1 MRMPS
6 PIEIAGVGL
15 YLPKKVLT
23 NTELAKRV
31 DTSDEWIVERVG
43 IKARH
48 IADAD
53 ETNLFMARQASQ
65 MALEQAKLAAKDIDL
80 IIVATAT
87 PDRFM
92 PSVACQL
99 GAQLGVACPA
109 FDVNAA
115 CSGFVYAMH
124 IAKQFFDAGTAQKI
138 LIVGSELMSRIMD
151 WNDRR
156 TCVLFG
162 DGAGAVVLSKSQQ
175 QNFIASEIFADGRY
189 SELLNTTAHFRVD
202 PFEGDMQTPKL
213 TMEGNKVFRF
223 AVETLEH
230 LVDHMLIQNKLEKT
244 DIDWLVPHQA
254 NARIITATAKKLDL
268 PMDKVILTLTT
279 QGNTTAASIPLA
291 LATGVLDGR
300 IKRNDLLLFEAFGAG
315 FVWGANL
322 IRY

>member
-1 MRMPS
+1 MS
-6 PIEIAGVGL
+6 LIEIKGVGM

-23 NTELAKRV
+23 NAELAERV
-31 DTSDEWIVERVG
+31 DTSDEWIVDRVG
-43 IKARH
+43 IRERH
-48 IADAD
+48 IADAS
-53 ETNLFMARQASQ
+53 ETNVFMAEQAAR
-65 MALEQAKLAAKDIDL
+65 MALEHAKLSAQDL
-80 IIVATAT
+80 DLVIVATAT

-92 PSVACQL
+92 PSVACL
-99 GAQLGVACPA
+99 LSAQLGVAVPS
-109 FDVNAA
+109 FDINAA

-124 IAKQFFDAGTAQKI
+124 VAKQFFDAGKI
-138 LIVGSELMSRIMD
+138 NNILVVGSELMSRIMD

-162 DGAGAVVLSKSQQ
+162 DGAGAVILSRGTKD
-175 QNFIASEIFADGRY
+175 NFIGSEIFADGRY
-189 SELLNTTAHFRVD
+189 GDLLNTTAHFRVD
-202 PFEGDMQTPKL
+202 PFEGEMLTPKL

-230 LVDHMLIQNKLEKT
+230 LVDHMLKASHLQKA

-254 NARIITATAKKLDL
+254 NARIISATAKKLDL
-268 PMDKVILTLTT
+268 SMDKVILTLTT

-300 IKRNDLLLFEAFGAG
+300 IKRGDLLLFEAFGAG

>member
-1 MRMPS
+1 MKT
-6 PIEIAGVGL
+6 PIEISGVGL
-15 YLPKKVLT
+15 YLPKKVLS
-23 NTELAKRV
+23 NAELSTRV

-48 IADAD
+48 VAHEE
-53 ETNLFMARQASQ
+53 ETNLFMSHQAGQ
-65 MALEQAKLAAKDIDL
+65 MALERANLKAADLDL

-99 GAQLGVACPA
+99 AANLGASCAA
-109 FDVNAA
+109 FDINAA

-124 IAKQFFDAGTAQKI
+124 IAKQFFDAGTAKNI

-151 WNDRR
+151 WSDRR

-162 DGAGAVVLSKSQQ
+162 DGAGAVILSQGTQS
-175 QNFIASEIFADGRY
+175 NFIASEIFADGRY
-189 SELLNTTAHFRVD
+189 ADLLNTTAHFRVD
-202 PFEGDMQTPKL
+202 PFEGEMQSPKL

-230 LVDHMLIQNKLEKT
+230 LVEHMLVQNQLDKT

-268 PMDKVILTLTT
+268 PMDKVIVTLTT

-300 IKRNDLLLFEAFGAG
+300 IKRGNLLLLEAFGAG